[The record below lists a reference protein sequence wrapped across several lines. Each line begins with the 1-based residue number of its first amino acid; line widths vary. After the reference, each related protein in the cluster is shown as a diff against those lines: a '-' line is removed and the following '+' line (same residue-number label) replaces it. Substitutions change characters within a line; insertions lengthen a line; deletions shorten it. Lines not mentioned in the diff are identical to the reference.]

1 MKRLK
6 QAIYLGTFCKV
17 LILGITFFVIACI
30 QSSPDKPIELKFAT
44 SMPAGHPITTNAFE
58 VWARKVE
65 ETTHKRVKITIFPGD
80 TLISPMEAYDATRK
94 GACDISMLVQ
104 SYKPRRFSL
113 TMVMNQ
119 PLDLPN
125 AVVSSKIAWELF
137 QEFPEIR
144 AEYKDVKL
152 LFFFTTSPYQIH
164 TAKMPIHSKKD
175 LEGLLI
181 RVGGPVDK
189 AISEALGGVPEF
201 LHMPDTYLALGKGVL
216 DAHLSPFGP
225 MKGLRTA
232 DVTRFHLENTN
243 LHVNIFGIIMNLK
256 IWNKLPSDIRR
267 AIEQVSGLA
276 GAELFGSVFDG
287 TDRETKQYMKDQGD
301 IFIQLSTQ
309 QKTEWAKFL
318 KSIAADW
325 VEEQEARGLPGQKI
339 LDTAIRLKKKYS
351 AQIERKNSLF
361 F

>member
-1 MKRLK
+1 MRLELCLG
-6 QAIYLGTFCKV
+6 IDYL
-17 LILGITFFVIACI
+17 LILSVIIFLNIHCK
-30 QSSPDKPIELKFAT
+30 SPSPDKPIELKFAT
-44 SMPAGHPITTNAFE
+44 SMPAGHPITTDAYE

-65 ETTHKRVKITIFPGD
+65 EATHQRVKITIFPGD

-125 AVVSSKIAWELF
+125 AVVSSKIAWELY

-144 AEYKDVKL
+144 AEYQGVKL
-152 LFFFTTSPYQIH
+152 LFFYSTSPYQIH
-164 TAKMPIHSKKD
+164 TAKKPIYSRKD

-201 LHMPDTYLALGKGVL
+201 MHMPDTYLALGKGVL

-232 DVTRFHLENTN
+232 DVTRYHLENAN

-256 IWNKLPSDIRR
+256 TWNKLPLEVQK
-267 AIEQVSGLA
+267 AIEKVSGYQ
-276 GAELFGSVFDG
+276 GAELFGRVFDE
-287 TDRETKQYMKDQGD
+287 TDRETIQYMKDKGD
-301 IFIQLSTQ
+301 IFIHLSPQ
-309 QKTEWAKFL
+309 QKAEWAKFL

-339 LDTAIRLKKKYS
+339 LDTALRLKKKYS
-351 AQIERKNSLF
+351 VQIERKNSLF

>member
-1 MKRLK
+1 MKRLRL
-6 QAIYLGTFCKV
+6 AIYLVIFCKV
-17 LILGITFFVIACI
+17 LILGIIFFIIACI
-30 QSSPDKPIELKFAT
+30 QPSPDKPIELKFAT
-44 SMPAGHPITTNAFE
+44 SMPAGHPITTDAYE

-65 ETTHKRVKITIFPGD
+65 EATHQRINITIFPGD
-80 TLISPMEAYDATRK
+80 TLISPFDAYDATRK

-125 AVVSSKIAWELF
+125 AVVSGKVAWNLY

-144 AEYKDVKL
+144 AEYQDVKL
-152 LFFFTTSPYQIH
+152 LFFYSTSPYQIH
-164 TAKMPIHSKKD
+164 TAKKPIYSRENLK
-175 LEGLLI
+175 GLLI

-189 AISEALGGVPEF
+189 AIAEALGGVPEF
-201 LHMPDTYLALGKGVL
+201 MHMPDTYLALGKGVL
-216 DAHLSPFGP
+216 DAHLSPLGP
-225 MKGLRTA
+225 MKGLKTA
-232 DVTRFHLENTN
+232 DVTRYHLENAN

-256 IWNKLPSDIRR
+256 KWNRLPSDIRK

-287 TDRETKQYMKDQGD
+287 TDRETKQYMKDKGD
-301 IFIQLSTQ
+301 IFIQLSTR
-309 QKTEWAKFL
+309 QKAEWAEFL

-339 LDTAIRLKKKYS
+339 FDTAIRLKKKY
-351 AQIERKNSLF
+351 IF
-361 F
+361 